1 MKSGVL
7 GYKKGENIYICIQR
21 NENYRLQFHFL
32 VEVKMHIFIAVLKL
46 SRQDIYIKI
55 NPGTVMSLSYPED

>member
-7 GYKKGENIYICIQR
+7 GYKKGENIYIYIQR
-21 NENYRLQFHFL
+21 NENYRLLFRLL

-46 SRQDIYIKI
+46 SRQDIYIEI